1 LCEAISLGYNPAVF
15 VTITRNFRVKKIW
28 IALPFVFLCACAAT
42 DIYFPAP
49 AAKNAADRIISDVW
63 QVKPAGVK
71 GAK

>member
-1 LCEAISLGYNPAVF
+1 M
-15 VTITRNFRVKKIW
+15 KKIW
-28 IALPFVFLCACAAT
+28 IALPFVLLCACATT

-49 AAKNAADRIISDVW
+49 AAQNAADQIISDVW